1 MHEAKRAPHL
11 VVGDLGWGRGR
22 AGGTA
27 LLRSRMGD
35 WQNQKSWLETPGL
48 GWLVFQEELE
58 RVGCFITRG
67 VDGACRPS
75 PLLDTQ
81 LNRDAAWNCRPRH
94 HGRDL
99 PCRRPVR
106 LPHVVVP
113 KKGRCLTPTPR
124 ALVEG
129 CVCVF

>member
-58 RVGCFITRG
+58 RVGCFIIRG

-75 PLLDTQ
+75 HCWTHSSTGTLPGTAGRGTTGGTSPAGGLYASLTLLF
-81 LNRDAAWNCRPRH
+81 L
-94 HGRDL
+94 
-99 PCRRPVR
+99 RRGAV
-106 LPHVVVP
+106 
-113 KKGRCLTPTPR
+113 
-124 ALVEG
+124 
-129 CVCVF
+129 